1 MQRSPAKLGEAKF
14 TSYRKHDVEKKILFY
29 LSYQISTYLFV
40 YCFSEILGL
49 PITTNSISNRPYYYT
64 CQCKLGYG
72 YENCTETSEDAG
84 SINFGYTFCE
94 LDNDNVT
101 IIPASESLPLIFI
114 DHVAYGSPLENP
126 TPDSKC
132 QNYYATSI
140 DKVR

>member
-1 MQRSPAKLGEAKF
+1 MSGSLRQERRLM
-14 TSYRKHDVEKKILFY
+14 R
-29 LSYQISTYLFV
+29 QIH
-40 YCFSEILGL
+40 
-49 PITTNSISNRPYYYT
+49 
-64 CQCKLGYG
+64 
-72 YENCTETSEDAG
+72 
-84 SINFGYTFCE
+84 YTFCE